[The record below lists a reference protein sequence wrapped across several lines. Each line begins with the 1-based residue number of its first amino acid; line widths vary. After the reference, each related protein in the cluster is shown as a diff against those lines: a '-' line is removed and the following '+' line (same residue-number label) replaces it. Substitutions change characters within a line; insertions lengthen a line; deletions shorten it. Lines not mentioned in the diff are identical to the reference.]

1 MHKNPSKKSTV
12 RKLVLWYGVYF
23 LIILYGVY
31 VFINKDNGFDQ
42 PRAKQQVPNNKI
54 ETKQAIQSSN
64 SSYLIT
70 TVAGTGE
77 AGYSGDSGL
86 AINAKINVPYGIAVS
101 PQGTLYIADRYNHR
115 IRKIEPNGI
124 ISTFAG
130 NGSSENICTRE
141 PAIGAYIP
149 SPEKIALGPD
159 GSIYIS
165 SSADHR
171 VRRIDTLGIVK
182 A

>member
-101 PQGTLYIADRYNHR
+101 PQGTLYIA
-115 IRKIEPNGI
+115 
-124 ISTFAG
+124 
-130 NGSSENICTRE
+130 
-141 PAIGAYIP
+141 
-149 SPEKIALGPD
+149 
-159 GSIYIS
+159 
-165 SSADHR
+165 
-171 VRRIDTLGIVK
+171 VR
-182 A
+182 